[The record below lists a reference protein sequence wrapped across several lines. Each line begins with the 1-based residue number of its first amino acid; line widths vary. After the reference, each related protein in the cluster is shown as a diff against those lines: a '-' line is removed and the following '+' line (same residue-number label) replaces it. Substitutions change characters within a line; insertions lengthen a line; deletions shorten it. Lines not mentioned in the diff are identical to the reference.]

1 MGRPVHERR
10 LLLAAVAAD
19 AGHASE
25 TPPLSRVFPA
35 AAFRHKDSAL
45 SPRPSRAAG
54 SRSVSEPPWLL
65 DSREPDEYTGA
76 TDPVRSKPETAPF
89 TLCFH
94 CLPLSC
100 GRQCFLLWHVCRLIP
115 LAATALCTSFRCA
128 FAAVS
133 APQAVSKTVHF
144 AKPQHGCPPVRGVV
158 SCDCS
163 PPNTHCAPK
172 RWPSSPRIAV
182 MWHVCP
188 SVRGSTRRA
197 HS

>member
-1 MGRPVHERR
+1 MHLNSLVAASSEGDFVGRPVHERR

-115 LAATALCTSFRCA
+115 LAATALCKGLISLCFRC
-128 FAAVS
+128 
-133 APQAVSKTVHF
+133 
-144 AKPQHGCPPVRGVV
+144 GLC
-158 SCDCS
+158 
-163 PPNTHCAPK
+163 
-172 RWPSSPRIAV
+172 PSSCLQDSAFCKTPTRL
-182 MWHVCP
+182 
-188 SVRGSTRRA
+188 ST
-197 HS
+197 STGCC